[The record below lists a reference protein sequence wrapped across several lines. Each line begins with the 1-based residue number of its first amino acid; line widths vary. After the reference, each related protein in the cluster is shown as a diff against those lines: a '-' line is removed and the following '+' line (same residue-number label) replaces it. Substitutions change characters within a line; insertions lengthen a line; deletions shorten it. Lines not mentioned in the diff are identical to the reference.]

1 MSARIALVLSAAT
14 ILAMGCSESPALQ
27 SAAAQPATKAVPAPS
42 NEPVAASAETFM
54 RAILSGDTAG
64 AAGLLTSRAATRYA
78 ADPSVLTPMG
88 MAVERFEVGQIRLL
102 DEDEAAVQCHVTE
115 PGASEPQE
123 LCCLLKLEPAGWR
136 VCGLA
141 CDSGT
146 GEPTVI
152 SFEEAAEP
160 ATQQA
165 PVQFVE
171 GAGVPSNTPRTAA
184 EPRTS
189 EFR

>member
-14 ILAMGCSESPALQ
+14 ILAAGCSDSSAPR
-27 SAAAQPATKAVPAPS
+27 SAAAKPAAKAVPAPS

-64 AAGLLTSRAATRYA
+64 AAELLTNRAATRYA

-102 DEDEAAVQCHVTE
+102 DEDEAAVQCLVTE

-141 CDSGT
+141 CDSGAD
-146 GEPTVI
+146 EPTVI
-152 SFEEAAEP
+152 SFEESPEP
-160 ATQQA
+160 ASQRA

-171 GAGVPSNTPRTAA
+171 GSKAPSKAPRTAA
-184 EPRTS
+184 EPRPN
-189 EFR
+189 EYR